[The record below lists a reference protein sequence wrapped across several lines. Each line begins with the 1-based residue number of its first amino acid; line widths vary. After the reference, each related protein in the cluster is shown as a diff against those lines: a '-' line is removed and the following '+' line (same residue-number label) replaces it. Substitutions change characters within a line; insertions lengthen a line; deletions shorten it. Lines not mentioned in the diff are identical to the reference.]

1 MTSSHGSRWLGTA
14 RALARLFPAVVLP
27 TLVVPALALLTPRTA
42 AAENWGES
50 SAKEL
55 VRRGAQQE
63 ERGQFSRAL
72 RHYTD
77 ATRLSPH
84 YAEGFLRLASVRE
97 RLGQFQDAELVYTA
111 ALSLPTGQAA
121 ALRGR
126 SGLRF
131 RSGHPGAALAD
142 LEAAV
147 ELDPQHRPALT
158 ELMTRYSQSRAWA
171 AALATWR
178 KIRALTTVTVSRSQ
192 GLALS
197 ALAAET
203 DVVALGQDHPS
214 WVRRSLVRLSQR

>member
-1 MTSSHGSRWLGTA
+1 MKSSYRSGRLATA
-14 RALARLFPAVVLP
+14 GV
-27 TLVVPALALLTPRTA
+27 LALLLVAPSTA
-42 AAENWGES
+42 AAEIWGES
-50 SAKEL
+50 SAKVL
-55 VRRGAQQE
+55 IRRGAQQE
-63 ERGQFSRAL
+63 KRGRLSRAL

-77 ATRLSPH
+77 ATRLAPH
-84 YAEGFLRLASVRE
+84 YAEGFLRLASVRA
-97 RLGQFQDAELVYTA
+97 RLGQYQDAELVYTA
-111 ALSLPTGQAA
+111 AVSLPAGKAA

-126 SGLRF
+126 AGLRF
-131 RSGHPGAALAD
+131 RIGHAPAALAD

-147 ELDPQHRPALT
+147 ELDPSHHPALR
-158 ELMTRYSQSRAWA
+158 ELMTRYSQSGAWA

-178 KIRALTTVTVSRSQ
+178 KIRTLTTANVSRSQ